1 MSTLALLIPPSL
13 ALSELTPASA
23 PVWDWIRS
31 DDGVQVTSHG
41 RSPLDALPGADTV
54 VAVLDAA
61 LVSWH
66 RIDVPRV
73 PAPRLPAA
81 LAGLLEDHLLD
92 EPEHLHFALEPGAQ
106 PGRPAWVA
114 VMRGDVLRAAVQALD
129 RAQVD
134 CDRIVP
140 LWAPGAAARGHFH
153 PGPAGDEDDI
163 RLTWAGPE
171 GVVVLPLRGGAA
183 RAWLGGRAGPV
194 GAAGAADEKMLG
206 VPGAMDRH
214 TGVAAPLPG
223 ASGASGAAGRLP
235 AVSLPGSAQPAASV
249 PSSPQAAEASVPWL
263 AQPAASAQSSS
274 PLAVASVPWSAQ
286 PAVVAAAERWLDAA
300 VPLLGEAAVALR
312 AADSPWDLRQFALA
326 PRRRGTRRVA
336 GAWRALRAPAWR
348 PVRIGLVT
356 LVALQVVGLNAWAWQ
371 QERALA
377 QRRAEQVTLL
387 REAHPQV
394 RVVLDAPLQM
404 QRETAALRAA
414 SGRVGEE
421 DLESALA
428 AAASAW
434 PEGRGPAT
442 ALQFAPGRLTLAV
455 EGWRDADVAAL
466 RSRLRPSGWQVDA
479 AGGRLTLTRSAT
491 GGVR

>member
-1 MSTLALLIPPSL
+1 MSTLALLIPTS
-13 ALSELTPASA
+13 SA
-23 PVWDWIRS
+23 PSEAHDGPGSAAGPAPAPAWDWVRS
-31 DDGVQVTSHG
+31 EDGAQVTSQG

-54 VAVLDAA
+54 VAVVDASQLA
-61 LVSWH
+61 WH
-66 RIDVPRV
+66 RIDLPRV
-73 PAPRLPAA
+73 APARMPAA
-81 LAGLLEDHLLD
+81 LAGVLEDHLLD
-92 EPEHLHFALEPGAQ
+92 DPEHLHFALEPGAQ
-106 PGRPAWVA
+106 PGRSAWVA
-114 VMRGDVLRAAVQALD
+114 VMRADTLRAAVQALE
-129 RAQVD
+129 RARVD
-134 CDRIVP
+134 CDRVLPMWVP
-140 LWAPGAAARGHFH
+140 AQSPHGHFG
-153 PGPAGDEDDI
+153 PGLSAEDDDV

-171 GVVVLPLRGGAA
+171 GVAVLPLRGGAA
-183 RAWLGGRAGPV
+183 RAWLAALAEGADGPAGGLGDAADTALKRTGDGMGAVAVAGAV
-194 GAAGAADEKMLG
+194 GATFAAAGA
-206 VPGAMDRH
+206 PGD
-214 TGVAAPLPG
+214 
-223 ASGASGAAGRLP
+223 AGS
-235 AVSLPGSAQPAASV
+235 AVRWSAQPAAV
-249 PSSPQAAEASVPWL
+249 E
-263 AQPAASAQSSS
+263 
-274 PLAVASVPWSAQ
+274 
-286 PAVVAAAERWLDAA
+286 AAERWLDAV
-300 VPLLGEAAVALR
+300 VPLLGPAEVALR
-312 AADSPWDLRQFALA
+312 AADSAWELRQFALA
-326 PRRRGTRRVA
+326 PRRRSARRLT
-336 GAWRALRAPAWR
+336 GLWRAFRAPAWR
-348 PVRIGLVT
+348 PVRLGLAA

-387 REAHPQV
+387 RTAHPQV

-455 EGWRDADVAAL
+455 EGWREADVAAL

>member
-13 ALSELTPASA
+13 APSEPVAASVPA
-23 PVWDWIRS
+23 WDWVRS
-31 DDGVQVTSHG
+31 EDGVQVTSQG
-41 RSPLDALPGADTV
+41 RSPLDALVGADTV
-54 VAVLDAA
+54 VAVLDAS

-81 LAGLLEDHLLD
+81 LAGVLEDHLLD

-106 PGRPAWVA
+106 PGRAAWVA
-114 VMRGDVLRAAVQALD
+114 VMRADVLRATLQTLE
-129 RAQVD
+129 RAGVD
-134 CDRIVP
+134 CDRVVP
-140 LWAPGAAARGHFH
+140 QWWPEAVAHGHFRPGA
-153 PGPAGDEDDI
+153 AGDEDDV

-183 RAWLGGRAGPV
+183 RAWLGVHAGPGR
-194 GAAGAADEKMLG
+194 GAAAVE
-206 VPGAMDRH
+206 
-214 TGVAAPLPG
+214 GVA
-223 ASGASGAAGRLP
+223 SNVP
-235 AVSLPGSAQPAASV
+235 AVSTRAADAPV
-249 PSSPQAAEASVPWL
+249 Q
-263 AQPAASAQSSS
+263 
-274 PLAVASVPWSAQ
+274 WSAQ
-286 PAVVAAAERWLDAA
+286 PAVAAAAERWLDGA
-300 VPLLGEAAVALR
+300 VPLWGEAEVALR
-312 AADSPWDLRQFALA
+312 AARQAWDLRQFALA
-326 PRRRGTRRVA
+326 PRRRGVRRLA
-336 GAWRALRAPAWR
+336 GVWRAWRAPAWR

-356 LVALQVVGLNAWAWQ
+356 LLALQVVGLNAWAWQ

-387 REAHPQV
+387 RTAHPQV

-466 RSRLRPSGWQVDA
+466 RSRLRPAGWEVDA
-479 AGGRLTLTRSAT
+479 AGGRLTLTRSAA